1 VAEAALELLISNS
14 CKDDIVSNRGVKEDL
29 PLKKE
34 AVAAV
39 IEGLKEAGVDF
50 VAYLP
55 DSLSAPVFEAVRKQ
69 PSFDV
74 MAVSN
79 ESIGV
84 SVCVGAWFGG
94 KVPAIVMP
102 TSGLLL
108 CALHLTSVCQFW
120 GVPILLVIPY
130 RGDVG
135 DAQSQMWIYNLTTEP
150 VLRDLQ
156 IPYKIAGKIED
167 VKPAIRAAVTS
178 GRSWLKTTAVLLT
191 GEVVGK
197 E

>member
-1 VAEAALELLISNS
+1 MN
-14 CKDDIVSNRGVKEDL
+14 
-29 PLKKE
+29 KE
-34 AVAAV
+34 AVAAI
-39 IEGLKEAGVDF
+39 IEGLKEAGVNF

-55 DSLSAPVFEAVRKQ
+55 DSLSSPVFDAVRRE
-69 PSFDV
+69 PSFEV
-74 MAVSN
+74 VPVSN

-84 SVCVGAWFGG
+84 SACVGAWFGG
-94 KVPAIVMP
+94 KVPAALIP
-102 TSGLLL
+102 TCGLMAS
-108 CALHLTSVCQFW
+108 ALHLTTVCLLW

-135 DAQSQMWIYNLTTEP
+135 DARPQFWVYTLTIEP

-167 VKPAIRAAVTS
+167 VKPAIKAAVTS

-191 GEVVGK
+191 GEVLGQ
-197 E
+197 

>member
-1 VAEAALELLISNS
+1 MKS
-14 CKDDIVSNRGVKEDL
+14 
-29 PLKKE
+29 E
-34 AVAAV
+34 AVTAV
-39 IEGLKEAGVDF
+39 IDGLKDTGVDF

-55 DSLSAPVFEAVRKQ
+55 DSVSAPIFEAVRKE
-69 PSFDV
+69 PSFEAL
-74 MAVSN
+74 AVSN

-84 SVCVGAWFGG
+84 SACVGAWFGG
-94 KVPAIVMP
+94 KVPAIMMP

-108 CALHLTSVCQFW
+108 SALHLTSVCLFW

-135 DAQSQMWIYNLTTEP
+135 DAQSQMWIYNLTAEP
-150 VLRDLQ
+150 ILRDLQ
-156 IPYKIAGKIED
+156 IPYKIADKIEE

>member
-1 VAEAALELLISNS
+1 M
-14 CKDDIVSNRGVKEDL
+14 R
-29 PLKKE
+29 KE
-34 AVAAV
+34 AIAAA

-55 DSLSAPVFEAVRKQ
+55 DSLSAPLFDAVRKE
-69 PSFDV
+69 PSFEV
-74 MAVSN
+74 VAVSN

-94 KVPAIVMP
+94 RIPAVMMP
-102 TSGLLL
+102 TAGLLAS
-108 CALHLTSVCQFW
+108 ALHLTSVCLFW

-150 VLRDLQ
+150 ILRDLQ
-156 IPYKIAGKIED
+156 IPYKIAGKIEE

-178 GRSWLKTTAVLLT
+178 GRSWLKTTAVLLS
-191 GEVVGK
+191 GEIMGK

>member
-1 VAEAALELLISNS
+1 MKS
-14 CKDDIVSNRGVKEDL
+14 
-29 PLKKE
+29 E
-34 AVAAV
+34 AVTA
-39 IEGLKEAGVDF
+39 IIDGLKEAGVNF
-50 VAYLP
+50 VTYLP
-55 DSLSAPVFEAVRKQ
+55 DSLSGPAFEGLLREASFEAL
-69 PSFDV
+69 
-74 MAVSN
+74 AVSN

-84 SVCVGAWFGG
+84 SACVGAWFGG
-94 KVPAIVMP
+94 KVPAIMMP

-108 CALHLTSVCQFW
+108 SALHLTSVCLFW

>member
-1 VAEAALELLISNS
+1 MTE
-14 CKDDIVSNRGVKEDL
+14 G
-29 PLKKE
+29 

-39 IEGLKEAGVDF
+39 IDGLKEAGVDF

-55 DSLSAPVFEAVRKQ
+55 DSLSAPVFEAVRKE
-69 PSFDV
+69 PSFEAL
-74 MAVSN
+74 AVSN

-84 SVCVGAWFGG
+84 SACVGAWFGG
-94 KVPAIVMP
+94 KIPAVVMP
-102 TSGLLL
+102 TAGLLVS
-108 CALHLTSVCQFW
+108 ALHLTSVCLFW

-156 IPYKIAGKIED
+156 IPYRLAAKIED
-167 VKPAIRAAVTS
+167 VKPAIKAAVTS
-178 GRSWLKTTAVLLT
+178 GRSWLRTTAVLLT

>member
-1 VAEAALELLISNS
+1 M
-14 CKDDIVSNRGVKEDL
+14 
-29 PLKKE
+29 
-34 AVAAV
+34 V

-50 VAYLP
+50 VTYLP
-55 DSLSAPVFEAVRKQ
+55 DSLSAPLFDAMLTE

-74 MAVSN
+74 LAVSN

-84 SVCVGAWFGG
+84 SACVGAWFGG
-94 KVPAIVMP
+94 KIPAVVMP
-102 TSGLLL
+102 TAGLLVS
-108 CALHLTSVCQFW
+108 ALHLTSVCLFW

-130 RGDVG
+130 RGDLG
-135 DAQSQMWIYNLTTEP
+135 DAQSPMWIYNLTTEP

-156 IPYKIAGKIED
+156 IPYKVAGKIED

-178 GRSWLKTTAVLLT
+178 GRSWMKTTAVLLT

>member
-1 VAEAALELLISNS
+1 MTTI
-14 CKDDIVSNRGVKEDL
+14 
-29 PLKKE
+29 
-34 AVAAV
+34 

-55 DSLSAPVFEAVRKQ
+55 DSLSGPLFEAICRE

-74 MAVSN
+74 VPVSN
-79 ESIGV
+79 ESVGV

-94 KVPAIVMP
+94 KIPAAMIP

-108 CALHLTSVCQFW
+108 SALHLTSVCLLL

-135 DAQSQMWIYNLTTEP
+135 DAQPQFWIYNLTVEP

-156 IPYKIAGKIED
+156 IPYKIAAKIED
-167 VKPAIRAAVTS
+167 VKPTIKAAVTS
-178 GRSWLKTTAVLLT
+178 GRSWLKTVAVLLT
-191 GEVVGK
+191 GEVVARH
-197 E
+197 

>member
-1 VAEAALELLISNS
+1 MKS
-14 CKDDIVSNRGVKEDL
+14 
-29 PLKKE
+29 E
-34 AVAAV
+34 AVTAI
-39 IEGLKEAGVDF
+39 IEGLKEAGVNF

-55 DSLSAPVFEAVRKQ
+55 DSLSGPAFEAVCRE
-69 PSFDV
+69 PSFEV
-74 MAVSN
+74 VPVSN

-84 SVCVGAWFGG
+84 SACVGAWFGG
-94 KVPAIVMP
+94 KVPAIMMP

-108 CALHLTSVCQFW
+108 SALHLTSVCLFW